1 MSSTSQRSQLLAL
14 LKSRRGE
21 WVALPEV
28 MGVAGAQYN
37 ARIYELRG
45 LGYRITNLTQEI
57 DGVRKSWFRLEI
69 GSVPTRPT
77 SATPAPTAPEPAATL
92 FGDLDLSPDRTYR
105 E

>member
-1 MSSTSQRSQLLAL
+1 MSTTTQRDRLLNL
-14 LKSRRGE
+14 LKGRRGDWIPLADVIE
-21 WVALPEV
+21 A
-28 MGVAGAQYN
+28 GGAQYG
-37 ARIYELRG
+37 ARIFELRG

-77 SATPAPTAPEPAATL
+77 PAPTPPAPAITL
-92 FGDLDLSPDRTYR
+92 FDVSPGRTYQ